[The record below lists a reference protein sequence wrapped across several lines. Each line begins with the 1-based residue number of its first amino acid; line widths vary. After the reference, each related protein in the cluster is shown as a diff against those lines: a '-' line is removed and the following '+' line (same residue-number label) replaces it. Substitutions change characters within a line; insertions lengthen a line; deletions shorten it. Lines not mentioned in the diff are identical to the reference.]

1 MKKAYI
7 LLENG
12 KLFEGESFGSMGT
25 KVGEFIF
32 NTSMSGYQEILTDPS
47 YKGQIVV
54 MTYTQIGNYGTNDK
68 DSESDKPFVEGFVV
82 KEYSKIA
89 SNFRSSLVIDQY
101 LKKHNI
107 VGISGVDTRQLTRIL
122 RINGSLKGIISSET
136 DKKDEL
142 EQMLKNSESIIGRD
156 MVKYVSCKEPYKWE
170 DNLFEFNFTKHKD
183 FKTVN
188 RKKITVLDF
197 GVKKNILRY
206 LKYVG
211 FDITVVPAYTYFKDV
226 ELLKPDALFLSNGPG
241 DPRGIEEKWIH
252 EFKKMISRYPTF
264 GICFGHQIIARCF
277 DINIYKMKFGHH
289 GGNHPVKEL
298 NTNKIYTTSQN
309 HNYAADEISLKE
321 KGFAVT
327 HINLNDGSVEGMRHK
342 ELPIISVQYHPESSP
357 GPHDAEHLFAEFA
370 SIIK

>member
-12 KLFEGESFGSMGT
+12 TLLEGEAFGSIGT
-25 KVGEFIF
+25 RVGEFVF

-54 MTYTQIGNYGTNDK
+54 MTYTQIGNYGTNGE

-89 SNFRSSLVIDQY
+89 SNFRSSLDIDSY

-107 VGISGVDTRQLTRIL
+107 VGINNVDTRQLTKIL

-142 EQMLKNSESIIGRD
+142 EEMLKKSESIIGRD

-170 DNLFEFNFTKHKD
+170 DSLFEFDFAKHKHP
-183 FKTVN
+183 
-188 RKKITVLDF
+188 KILNGKNVVVIDF
-197 GVKKNILRY
+197 GAKRNILRY
-206 LKYVG
+206 LRYVG
-211 FDITVVPAYTYFKDV
+211 FNVTVIPAYTYSKDV
-226 ELLKPDALFLSNGPG
+226 ELLKPDAIFLSNGPG
-241 DPRGIEEKWIH
+241 DPRGIDEKWIG
-252 EFKKMISRYPTF
+252 EFKKIILKYPTF

-277 DINIYKMKFGHH
+277 DINIYKMRFGHH

-309 HNYAADEISLKE
+309 HNYAADETTLKE
-321 KGFAVT
+321 KGFIVT
-327 HINLNDGSVEGMRHK
+327 HTNLNDGSVEGMRHK

-357 GPHDAEHLFAEFA
+357 GPHDAEHLFTEFA